1 MKRRAT
7 KTLLIFL
14 TALAVLPHTATR
26 AAAAT
31 TSVTHVSAALNS
43 YDAEAEARA
52 AIEEAFERMRAGD
65 YAAVY
70 DALPS
75 ASQRRIS
82 REKFVEGLGRARGLF
97 TLERLEIERVRVSGN
112 LAVVDSTLYANV
124 NQPISAE
131 GKIVSRQY
139 LVREGGRW
147 RVTTGERSTVRPLLA
162 ANPSFARQYPPTEPR
177 VFVKRDGR
185 WVNIESL
192 APRRKK
198 R

>member
-7 KTLLIFL
+7 KTLLILL
-14 TALAVLPHTATR
+14 TALAGLPHAA

-31 TSVTHVSAALNS
+31 PATNNGAALIIA
-43 YDAEAEARA
+43 YDAESEARA
-52 AIEEAFERMRAGD
+52 AIEQAFERLRAGD

-70 DALPS
+70 DALPTS
-75 ASQRRIS
+75 SQRRIS
-82 REKFVEGLGRARGLF
+82 RERFVEGLGRTRGLF
-97 TLERLEIERVRVSGN
+97 TLERLEIERVRVAGD
-112 LAVVDSTLYANV
+112 LAVVDSTLYATV
-124 NQPISAE
+124 SQPFNAE

-162 ANPSFARQYPPTEPR
+162 ANPSFARQFPPTEPR

-192 APRRKK
+192 APRRRKK
-198 R
+198 